1 MVRTIIDILFTTVVL
16 IGTVYHF
23 FFVKDMTIGEF
34 YIALM
39 LNYFGAR
46 YLLMSNIDYAFY
58 EATVESEDR
67 NE

>member
-1 MVRTIIDILFTTVVL
+1 MAKIVLDILFTTLVL

-23 FFVKDMTIGEF
+23 LVVKDMTIGEF

-58 EATVESEDR
+58 EATVESEDK

>member
-1 MVRTIIDILFTTVVL
+1 MARIVLDILFAVAIL
-16 IGTVYHF
+16 IGIVYHF
-23 FFVKDMTIGEF
+23 LVVQDMTIGEF

-58 EATVESEDR
+58 EATVESEDK

>member
-1 MVRTIIDILFTTVVL
+1 MARVVLDILFAAAVL
-16 IGTVYHF
+16 IGTTYHF
-23 FFVKDMTIGEF
+23 LVVKDMTVGEF

-58 EATVESEDR
+58 EATLESEDK

>member
-1 MVRTIIDILFTTVVL
+1 MAKVILDILFTIAVL

-23 FFVKDMTIGEF
+23 LVVKDMTIGEF

-58 EATVESEDR
+58 EATVESEDK

>member
-1 MVRTIIDILFTTVVL
+1 MARIVLDILFAAAVL

-23 FFVKDMTIGEF
+23 LVAKDMTVGEF

-58 EATVESEDR
+58 EATLESEDK

>member
-1 MVRTIIDILFTTVVL
+1 MARAIIDIVFSVVILIAICIRYFYTGEMTV
-16 IGTVYHF
+16 
-23 FFVKDMTIGEF
+23 GEF

-67 NE
+67 DE

>member
-1 MVRTIIDILFTTVVL
+1 MARVVLDILFAVAVL
-16 IGTVYHF
+16 IGTAYHF
-23 FFVKDMTIGEF
+23 LIVKDMTVGEF

-58 EATVESEDR
+58 EATVESEDK

>member
-1 MVRTIIDILFTTVVL
+1 MARIVLDILFAIVVL
-16 IGTVYHF
+16 IGIVYHF
-23 FFVKDMTIGEF
+23 LVAKDMTIGEF

-58 EATVESEDR
+58 EATVESEDK